1 MRLSWLLV
9 ANAVVSSFA
18 GLIGVVF
25 PGPLFDLFGGRSDVG
40 SQFLV
45 QLFGATLIGEALL
58 RLGLR
63 AVAPGEPRQ
72 ALTSAAFVEYVIAC
86 AVALMAQLSGV
97 TNAAGWII
105 VAFPGLFALGYGYF
119 RFVAP
124 NSA

>member
-1 MRLSWLLV
+1 MKLAWLLI
-9 ANAVVSSFA
+9 ANAAISGIF

-25 PGPLFDLFGGRSDVG
+25 PGPLFDAFGGRSDVG

-45 QLFGATLIGEALL
+45 QLFGATLLGEALL
-58 RLGLR
+58 RLGMR
-63 AVAPGEPRQ
+63 TVAPGEPRR
-72 ALTSAAFVEYVIAC
+72 ALTSAAFVEYVIAF

-105 VAFPGLFALGYGYF
+105 VALPAAFALGYGYF

-124 NSA
+124 NKA